1 MEMQEDS
8 LWRLYPVHD
17 MDTVVTNRLLYCDL
31 YLRQYK
37 ETLKQTML
45 GQESIFENQIY
56 ELHRLYQR
64 QKDLMMEMEET
75 NNLYTQPQHL
85 FPNAGVS
92 SPRRSIHWMGL
103 SISSA
108 KIDEAGIS
116 GDEIDKS
123 GEKVLDLELPSYGD
137 IWEEEGS
144 KNGEVLEV
152 PNFPKDQ
159 SPRSMSLESVVQPES
174 VHLLGLS
181 NFKCILDLNEPARIE
196 AHSDYEL
203 NQFLIPAKTRSERAE
218 PEVQGPPISTKCLAE
233 NGIDL
238 NIESEQPREFVSAS
252 LHGKRGSEPSRS
264 IVLALPCSE
273 TISLFH
279 KHCSRP
285 RKKAKY
291 GAKFINVKKIHRSKS
306 WKGSNLESNFGVSE
320 DDNRSLSTASYIP
333 ESDHNLKK
341 GRSRSLPEI
350 KRRRCK
356 PHIEWGKVTR
366 KISRTK
372 SKARGS
378 FLVTEEEEQENCV
391 AAAEA
396 IVDMSLSDSARKSSI
411 KTSDCINPLHWFA
424 IIASSVVEDSK
435 SEVGLS
441 VTGFNSSYEIDYLE
455 AMTLQL
461 TEMKPEEQRTNTSVF
476 NIGHPKHK
484 RTLRSRGKR
493 QQHNEFL
500 PSLSTFTGNE
510 ASRDLQKIG
519 RLIEAT
525 ERNDAHSSLMENM
538 VIDWGTVTKRRRGI
552 RSPAVNTKTSMPFL
566 LSDS

>member
-45 GQESIFENQIY
+45 GQESVFETQIY

-64 QKDLMMEMEET
+64 QKDLMLEMEET

-92 SPRRSIHWMGL
+92 SPRKSIHWMGL
-103 SISSA
+103 SISTA

-123 GEKVLDLELPSYGD
+123 AEKVLDLEIPSYGD

-144 KNGEVLEV
+144 KNGQVLEV
-152 PNFPKDQ
+152 PNFRKDQ
-159 SPRSMSLESVVQPES
+159 SPRSMSPESVVQPES
-174 VHLLGLS
+174 VQHLLGLS
-181 NFKCILDLNEPARIE
+181 SFKCILDLNEPARIE

-203 NQFLIPAKTRSERAE
+203 NQFLTPAQTKSERAE
-218 PEVQGPPISTKCLAE
+218 PEVQGPPISTKCQAE

-238 NIESEQPREFVSAS
+238 NIESEQPREFDSAS

-291 GAKFINVKKIHRSKS
+291 GAKSINVKKIPRSKS
-306 WKGSNLESNFGVSE
+306 RKGSNLESNVGVSK

-333 ESDHNLKK
+333 ESDHNLEK
-341 GRSRSLPEI
+341 GRSRSLLEI

-356 PHIEWGKVTR
+356 PHIESGNVTR

-378 FLVTEEEEQENCV
+378 FLVTEEEEQEKCV

-441 VTGFNSSYEIDYLE
+441 VTGFNSSYEIDYFE
-455 AMTLQL
+455 TMTLQL

-500 PSLSTFTGNE
+500 PSLSTFIGN
-510 ASRDLQKIG
+510 
-519 RLIEAT
+519 
-525 ERNDAHSSLMENM
+525 ERNDAHSSFMVNM

-552 RSPAVNTKTSMPFL
+552 RSPAVNTKTSIPFL